1 MNKEYIVDKDAQ
13 QETGEDLKYLL
24 YKYLKY
30 WHWFVLGVFLML
42 ILAFIYNRYATRVYS
57 TSAQVKILKEGEGGL
72 DLSGLQGATTLF
84 DMNKV
89 NLENEI
95 QIFTSRRLLGNVVED
110 QELNTVIISEGSVKS
125 VELWRNESP
134 FKVHWYSFPKS
145 IEAGA
150 YKAEDLKTIGIKFTS
165 LTNIE
170 LTEEESSSSIKAVVN
185 DTVNFLNYKFSISLN
200 PEYSSDLQAVTDG
213 LYSFTYLPKNRAID
227 GLSKAVEITPAA
239 DRSEILDLTIQ
250 GAVKSKNEDV
260 LNTLIQKFNQDGI
273 YDKQLVSKRT
283 EEFVE
288 ERLKFLEKELD
299 TVEQGLVNFKRENN
313 LVMFEANAQQLFTK
327 EATAEKK
334 RIQLETQLAIS
345 SDFKKEL
352 QNSPDFTL
360 LPANI
365 GIADN
370 QVNEL
375 TTMYNQFVLDREK
388 FLISATPN
396 NPMVVNI
403 EAKLKSL
410 KASILSSVTAY
421 VKNTQ
426 TALSSSRMLEQ
437 SSSSGLGKL
446 PAKERGERIIRR
458 QQEIKERLYLFL
470 LQKREEAALVH
481 ATTGPV
487 IKVVDYAY
495 TSPIPV
501 SPKTKIIYLAALIV
515 GVLIPFGV
523 LYVRFLLD
531 TKLSSKEQVKRVMPN
546 IPIVAEIPQLESG
559 SSKNLLK
566 ANDRSVVA
574 EAFRILRTN
583 LSYVKKKESDKA
595 QVIFVT
601 SSTKGEGKTFVSIN
615 LSCTLA
621 SSNNKVLLIGAD
633 LRNPQLHTY
642 VKKSK
647 NVSGLS
653 KYLYDEKVSHQDLII
668 KGVGDFKSL
677 DMILSGSIPPN
688 PAELIMNGR
697 FEQLLSDLK
706 AEYDYIIVDTAPT
719 ILVTDTLLISQHA
732 DVTTYVSRAKHTEL
746 KLLDHIDDLNKTNKL
761 KNIALVI
768 NGLDSKSTYGYNYG
782 YGYGYSAEAPSS
794 KWKFW
799 KK

>member
-213 LYSFTYLPKNRAID
+213 LYSFIYLPKNRAID

-327 EATAEKK
+327 EATAEKE

-531 TKLSSKEQVKRVMPN
+531 TKLSSKEQVKRVVPN
-546 IPIVAEIPQLESG
+546 IPIVAEIPQLENG

-583 LSYVKKKESDKA
+583 LSYVKKKASDKA

-615 LSCTLA
+615 LSCALA

-653 KYLYDEKVSHQDLII
+653 KYLYDEKVSYQDLII

-732 DVTTYVSRAKHTEL
+732 DVTTYVSRANHTEL

-782 YGYGYSAEAPSS
+782 YGYGYSAEAPAPW
-794 KWKFW
+794 WKFW